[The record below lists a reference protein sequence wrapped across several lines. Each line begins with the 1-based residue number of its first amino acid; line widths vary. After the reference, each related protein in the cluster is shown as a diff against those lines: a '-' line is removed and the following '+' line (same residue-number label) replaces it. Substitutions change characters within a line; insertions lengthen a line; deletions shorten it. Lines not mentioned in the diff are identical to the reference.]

1 MSKCNTM
8 LYLKETYTSST
19 SIVNRLKD
27 RFQRNRLENI

>member
-8 LYLKETYTSST
+8 LYLEETYSSE